1 MIARVTADTSGFA
14 EGMRQ
19 AAAIARDSAGDIEA
33 ALSAL
38 SENGAASLGDL
49 SSVAQRSAQNVNSS
63 LAAMAE
69 AGRGASESIAGA
81 LASASEAGGRFFDAW
96 MRGGRNLGLEFA
108 ETARSLLSEFA
119 RTGLQDLVIGG
130 SRGSLGGAVF
140 GTRGSGGL
148 YGLAAGAFQETAL
161 EQALDRAWRGIS
173 GTVSEVFSGAFHA
186 LAGSFTSLFGNAF
199 SGAAAGAI
207 SNSAAATVSE
217 AATAAET
224 TALTANTAAIGV
236 LSAAMAAN
244 TIAVEQLVA
253 VTELDAATSLP
264 GFEGG
269 GIVPSAARGM
279 VLGGRA
285 SLAIL
290 HPREM
295 VLPAPLSEG
304 VQSAITAGRFG
315 ESSGGDVHIHIGS
328 IQGGNPTDLRRELER
343 FADRIGDIV
352 RDQHRA
358 NRFLK
363 TRY

>member
-14 EGMRQ
+14 DGMRQ

-173 GTVSEVFSGAFHA
+173 GTVSE
-186 LAGSFTSLFGNAF
+186 
-199 SGAAAGAI
+199 
-207 SNSAAATVSE
+207 

-363 TRY
+363 TRS